1 MRKLIRITTVPQSL
15 EKLLEGQL
23 SYMSNYFNVI
33 AISSNEE
40 KMQEIA
46 KTEKIKTYTV
56 ELTRKITPIKDLKA
70 VYQLYKILK
79 KEKPII
85 VHTHTPKAGIV
96 GMMAAYFARVPNRL
110 HTVAGMPLLIATGK
124 KRKLLDFVEKLT
136 YKFATMVYPNSYSL
150 RDIIVD
156 LKFTNPEKL
165 KVIAKGSSNG
175 IDTEHFNPNLFT
187 QENNQI
193 LKHKL
198 GIKNTDFVFIF
209 VGRIVGDKGIN
220 ELVQA
225 FEQLSKENQ
234 NVKLILVGSEEKE
247 LDPLKKKSLEIIENN
262 KNIITTGFQKDV
274 RPYFATSNCLVF
286 PSYREGFPN
295 VVMQAGA
302 MKLPSIVT
310 DINGCNEIIKEGVNG
325 VIIPV
330 KNIEALYEKMSLF
343 LNKTNEE
350 LNRMGKNSRN
360 EIILKYKRNVVWE
373 ALLNEYK
380 LLEKIRVKKNV

>member
-1 MRKLIRITTVPQSL
+1 MKKLIRITTVPISL
-15 EKLLEGQL
+15 DKLLEGQL
-23 SYMSNYFNVI
+23 KFMSDYYKVI
-33 AISSNEE
+33 AISADKPKLEE
-40 KMQEIA
+40 VGKKEG
-46 KTEKIKTYTV
+46 V
-56 ELTRKITPIKDLKA
+56 EVFEVNLTRKITPIKDLKA

-79 KEKPII
+79 KEKPTI

-110 HTVAGMPLLIATGK
+110 HTVAGMPLLIAKGK

-136 YKFATMVYPNSYSL
+136 YRFATKVYPNSYGL
-150 RDIIVD
+150 RDIIID

-175 IDTEHFNPNLFT
+175 IDTEYFNPNLLT
-187 QENNQI
+187 EGDKQN
-193 LKHKL
+193 LKEQL

-209 VGRIVGDKGIN
+209 VGRIVGDKGVN

-225 FEQLSKENQ
+225 FEQLSKENK
-234 NVKLILVGSEEKE
+234 NIKLLLVGSEEKE
-247 LDPLKKKSLEIIENN
+247 LDPLKAESLQIIKSN
-262 KNIITTGFQKDV
+262 KNIISTGYQKEV
-274 RPYFATSNCLVF
+274 ILYFAISNVLTF

-295 VVMQAGA
+295 VVLQASA

-325 VIIPV
+325 TIIPV
-330 KNIEALYEKMSLF
+330 KNIETLYKKMKLF

>member
-1 MRKLIRITTVPQSL
+1 MKHKLIRITTVPQSL

-23 SYMSNYFNVI
+23 GYMSNYFNVT

-56 ELTRKITPIKDLKA
+56 TLTRKITPIKDLKA

-79 KEKPII
+79 KEKPTI

-96 GMMAAYFARVPNRL
+96 GMMAAYLAKVPNRL

-136 YKFATMVYPNSYSL
+136 YKFATMVYPNSYGL

-156 LKFTNPEKL
+156 LKFTNLKKL
-165 KVIAKGSSNG
+165 KVIANGSSNG
-175 IDTEHFNPNLFT
+175 IDTEHFNPDLFT
-187 QENNQI
+187 EEDKQN
-193 LKHKL
+193 LKEQL
-198 GIKNTDFVFIF
+198 GIKNTDLVFIF
-209 VGRIVGDKGIN
+209 VGRIVGDKGVN

-225 FEQLSKENQ
+225 FEQLSKENK
-234 NVKLILVGSEEKE
+234 NIKLLLVGSEEKE
-247 LDPLKKKSLEIIENN
+247 LDPLKEETLQVIANN
-262 KNIITTGFQKDV
+262 KKIIRTGFQKDV
-274 RPYFATSNCLVF
+274 RPYFAISNALVF

-295 VVMQAGA
+295 VVMQASA
-302 MKLPSIVT
+302 MKTPAIVS

-330 KNIEALYEKMSLF
+330 KNTEVLYEKMKGF
-343 LNKTNEE
+343 TDKPNEE
-350 LNRMGKNSRN
+350 LIKMGDISRK
-360 EIILKYKRNVVWE
+360 EIVSKYKRNVVWE

-380 LLEKIRVKKNV
+380 NLIN